1 MRSRILAALLLVG
14 LALGA
19 SSARADVTL
28 GMYCTVASAST
39 IDFPASGCAPG
50 ALVHVTGSTNIQYIA
65 EDVAVGSQYSL
76 LIDSQSVTYAF
87 INRASVGSA
96 GNIVPPY
103 GGESVIA
110 VSSPADG
117 TVYTIVQAQ
126 YYGPTLGWNIWAPL
140 SGRDLTCQ
148 WYSGSWTACT
158 FNSMTISITSQQA
171 SWQGIVSPNND
182 FWVGL
187 VSAAADYGGGKCHT
201 PGSPQNTNNC
211 IGVISDDDAHA
222 RLGDGYYPPSIA
234 SNACGTSMQGVF
246 KTGTSPTDNAF
257 TVEVGTTTSTGVST
271 CTITLAY
278 AWVWNHATFTD
289 NDSTVVPE
297 IRADFHGNAAAVAV
311 DHSGATVTSSTTGT
325 CPSCTTT
332 VTITATGSTKLD
344 GAEIG
349 ITLF

>member
-39 IDFPASGCAPG
+39 IDFPASG
-50 ALVHVTGSTNIQYIA
+50 
-65 EDVAVGSQYSL
+65 
-76 LIDSQSVTYAF
+76 
-87 INRASVGSA
+87 
-96 GNIVPPY
+96 
-103 GGESVIA
+103 
-110 VSSPADG
+110 
-117 TVYTIVQAQ
+117 
-126 YYGPTLGWNIWAPL
+126 
-140 SGRDLTCQ
+140 
-148 WYSGSWTACT
+148 
-158 FNSMTISITSQQA
+158 
-171 SWQGIVSPNND
+171 
-182 FWVGL
+182 
-187 VSAAADYGGGKCHT
+187 
-201 PGSPQNTNNC
+201 
-211 IGVISDDDAHA
+211 
-222 RLGDGYYPPSIA
+222 
-234 SNACGTSMQGVF
+234 
-246 KTGTSPTDNAF
+246 TSPTDNAF
-257 TVEVGTTTSTGVST
+257 TVDAGTVSSTGLST

-332 VTITATGSTKLD
+332 ITITATGSTKLD